1 MARITG
7 LNQCPPLPLF
17 VFEAFGTAPHFR
29 SNRFSTLSR
38 ATTHCDVRIVFYDS
52 SGFWR
57 KRLCYCTQTLVFEL
71 YTGSIFFVCYEM
83 RSLRCGRLRAPLAVT
98 L

>member
-29 SNRFSTLSR
+29 SHRFSTLSR
-38 ATTHCDVRIVFYDS
+38 VTTHCDVRVVFHKFQRFLAQKIV
-52 SGFWR
+52 
-57 KRLCYCTQTLVFEL
+57 
-71 YTGSIFFVCYEM
+71 
-83 RSLRCGRLRAPLAVT
+83 PLHANFGV
-98 L
+98 